1 MVLGIMGN
9 PFFALTDKSV
19 ERPKTV
25 LACVFLV
32 LIILSSGGMYL
43 KFDNSEDGFFPDND
57 TVALLNQIED
67 EYQASVDFVRVID
80 DLEQGDLLLNSTW
93 QQLALTEATMLNNS
107 NFIEYQY
114 PLFGSQASFGM
125 VSSVIQ
131 WQTIQDPVNSQ
142 EWLLNL
148 TNAIEELRNSSD
160 VDFNNSLQDLVAKA
174 NTIPKLTTISADM
187 LMQWEPGN
195 PEQWLSRIDSRD
207 NLTEQIDETIYL
219 TYSLF
224 GFNSNK
230 SDLQKV
236 SMEENLT
243 AMISDLYG
251 LKGQQVID
259 YRSIILANM
268 PFESRE
274 DPWNMSGPIITTLA
288 ISSDPIVHGY
298 EEKEFSK
305 IEARINDWSDLLL
318 LELQQASGDD
328 ELRIFSFSKFGVES
342 TENIGKE
349 IGMLT
354 GSAFMLLAIIL
365 WFNFRSKRETAY
377 VMVLTIFAIAA
388 TYGLSGWLQYFG
400 VNMVFNAAMNSIPV
414 LLLAIGVDYGL
425 HVVLRVREELKN
437 SVVDSSQATLR
448 DFSLEARKIAIRKGT
463 IFTSIALLIAIFTDI
478 IGFLSF
484 RLSALSFLQVFGTV
498 IAIGLFLI
506 YLLSISA
513 LPALMSIIPP
523 KKLPLD
529 KASKIEIGP
538 IAKGLGQ
545 LSMQPMKVGVIAV
558 LLLIPMFIGFQQ
570 LEVGFEQSEQFD
582 PDIPVVADFLMI
594 SEDFQS
600 SRSPLYV
607 VFDGEVLSSEGWASW
622 NMTILKL
629 SQSGDLTGVPTGLW
643 DLIEESRAEYG
654 ALDSLMNSIEAG
666 HSGSWADLSD
676 WLLQNETGRNISS
689 AQLHSNGQQT
699 LISFQANTLNWQE
712 TVDLTKRMEQLL
724 AEIEEDF
731 TVDGELRISGRS
743 LINAQT
749 TSDVAA
755 SSIQSTAIVAIVI
768 LLMLVSIHSFRQKDI
783 SQGLARGFISWI
795 PLMMVVCWVYGLM
808 GYTGYQINPQ
818 TVTIGALSL
827 GLGVDYAVHFTIRL
841 EEEVEHNPRGT
852 QLEWVEN
859 ASATT
864 GRAMFGAALSTAGGF
879 AVLNLSALLPLRL
892 FGQAFVVA
900 ITLALLSSLI
910 LLPAF
915 YSKFLRRDAEKY
927 LEEE

>member
-1 MVLGIMGN
+1 MAN
-9 PFFALTDKSV
+9 PFFALTEKSV
-19 ERPKTV
+19 DRPKSMLAAIFVV
-25 LACVFLV
+25 LVV
-32 LIILSSGGMYL
+32 LSSGAMHL
-43 KFDNSEDGFFPDND
+43 QFDNSEDGFFPDNE
-57 TVALLNQIED
+57 TVDLLNEIEN
-67 EYQASVDFVRVID
+67 EYQASVDFIRIID
-80 DLEQGDLLLNSTW
+80 DINQGDLLLNNTW
-93 QQLALTEATMLNNS
+93 KQLALTESTLLNNS
-107 NFIEYQY
+107 NFLEYQY

-131 WQTIQDPVNSQ
+131 WQKIQDPVSAQNWVQ
-142 EWLLNL
+142 GL
-148 TNAIEELRNSSD
+148 TDAIEELRNASD
-160 VDFNNSLQDLVAKA
+160 FDFNNSLQNLVVKA
-174 NTIPKLTTISADM
+174 NTIPKLTTVSAEI
-187 LMQWEPGN
+187 LMQWDPGQ
-195 PEQWLSRIDSRD
+195 PKEWLSRIDSRA
-207 NLTEQIDETIYL
+207 NLSDQINETIWR

-224 GFNSNK
+224 GFNSDK
-230 SDLQKV
+230 SDLQKL

-243 AMISDLYG
+243 VMIGDLYG
-251 LKGQQVID
+251 LKGQQSID

-268 PFESRE
+268 PSQSRE

-288 ISSDPIVHGY
+288 VSSDPLVHGF
-298 EEKEFSK
+298 KENENS
-305 IEARINDWSDLLL
+305 IVETRINDWSDLLL
-318 LELQQASGDD
+318 LELQQTSNDE

-342 TENIGKE
+342 SENVGKE
-349 IGMLT
+349 IGILT

-365 WFNFRSKRETAY
+365 WFNFRSKRETGY

-388 TYGLSGWLQYFG
+388 TYGVSGWLQYFG
-400 VNMVFNAAMNSIPV
+400 VNMVFNNAMNSIPV

-437 SVVDSSQATLR
+437 SIEDSSNATLR
-448 DFSLEARKIAIRKGT
+448 DFSLDARKIAIRKGT

-484 RLSALSFLQVFGTV
+484 RFSSLSFLQVFGTV

-538 IAKGLGQ
+538 IARSLGR
-545 LSMQPMKVGVIAV
+545 LSSQPFKVGVIAII
-558 LLLIPMFIGFQQ
+558 LLIPMAYGFQK

-582 PDIPVVADFLMI
+582 PEIPVVADFLML

-622 NMTILKL
+622 NMTISEL
-629 SQSGDLTGVPTGLW
+629 SQSDDLNGVPTGLW
-643 DLIEESRAEYG
+643 DLIEESRTNYD
-654 ALDSLMNSIEAG
+654 ALDSLMYSIEAG
-666 HSGSWADLSD
+666 QEGAWNDLSN
-676 WLLQNETGRNISS
+676 WLLENETGRNLSS
-689 AQLHSNGQQT
+689 AQLHTNGQQT
-699 LISFQANTLNWQE
+699 LISFQANTLNWQD

-724 AEIEEDF
+724 TEIEEGF
-731 TVDGELRISGRS
+731 TVEGELRISGRS

-768 LLMLVSIHSFRQKDI
+768 LLMLVSIHSVRQKDI
-783 SQGLARGFISWI
+783 SQGFARGFISWI
-795 PLMMVVCWVYGLM
+795 PLMMVVCWVYGIM

-827 GLGVDYAVHFTIRL
+827 GLGVDYAVHFTTRL
-841 EEEVEHNPRGT
+841 EEEVEHNPRAS
-852 QLEWVEN
+852 QQQWVEN

-864 GRAMFGAALSTAGGF
+864 GRAMFGAALTTAGGF

-915 YSKFLRRDAEKY
+915 YSKFLQYDAKKY
-927 LEEE
+927 VEEE

>member
-1 MVLGIMGN
+1 MGN
-9 PFFALTDKSV
+9 LFFALTDKSV

-80 DLEQGDLLLNSTW
+80 DVEQGDLLLNNTW

-174 NTIPKLTTISADM
+174 NTIPKLTSISADM

-305 IEARINDWSDLLL
+305 IEAKINDWSDLLL
-318 LELQQASGDD
+318 LELQQDSGDD

-463 IFTSIALLIAIFTDI
+463 IFTSIALLIAIFTDM

-538 IAKGLGQ
+538 IAKGLGR

-643 DLIEESRAEYG
+643 DLI
-654 ALDSLMNSIEAG
+654 
-666 HSGSWADLSD
+666 
-676 WLLQNETGRNISS
+676 
-689 AQLHSNGQQT
+689 
-699 LISFQANTLNWQE
+699 
-712 TVDLTKRMEQLL
+712 
-724 AEIEEDF
+724 
-731 TVDGELRISGRS
+731 
-743 LINAQT
+743 
-749 TSDVAA
+749 
-755 SSIQSTAIVAIVI
+755 
-768 LLMLVSIHSFRQKDI
+768 
-783 SQGLARGFISWI
+783 
-795 PLMMVVCWVYGLM
+795 
-808 GYTGYQINPQ
+808 
-818 TVTIGALSL
+818 
-827 GLGVDYAVHFTIRL
+827 
-841 EEEVEHNPRGT
+841 
-852 QLEWVEN
+852 
-859 ASATT
+859 
-864 GRAMFGAALSTAGGF
+864 
-879 AVLNLSALLPLRL
+879 
-892 FGQAFVVA
+892 
-900 ITLALLSSLI
+900 
-910 LLPAF
+910 
-915 YSKFLRRDAEKY
+915 
-927 LEEE
+927 

>member
-1 MVLGIMGN
+1 MGN
-9 PFFALTDKSV
+9 LFFALTDKSV

-80 DLEQGDLLLNSTW
+80 DVEQGDLLLNNTW

-114 PLFGSQASFGM
+114 PIFGSQASFGM

-174 NTIPKLTTISADM
+174 NTIPKLTSISADM

-195 PEQWLSRIDSRD
+195 PEQWLSRIDSRE

-463 IFTSIALLIAIFTDI
+463 IFTSIALLIAIFTDM

-538 IAKGLGQ
+538 IAKGLGR
-545 LSMQPMKVGVIAV
+545 LSMQPMKVGGIAI

-666 HSGSWADLSD
+666 HSGSWDDLSD
-676 WLLQNETGRNISS
+676 WLLQNETGRNLSS

-731 TVDGELRISGRS
+731 TVEGELRISGRS